1 MPPNHPRALSRGFRR
16 VQHGRGNGAGRG
28 GAQGGDRGVPGR
40 GDGTGRGADAVGA
53 NMGSSQGHGD
63 GSRGRGG
70 GRGEQPQRNFVPVST
85 SRNLAESSQ
94 QGPTGNCSSKRS
106 RQLTKVP

>member
-28 GAQGGDRGVPGR
+28 GAQGGDRGVPGHE
-40 GDGTGRGADAVGA
+40 DGTGRGADAVGA
-53 NMGSSQGHGD
+53 NMGSNRGRGD

-70 GRGEQPQRNFVPVST
+70 QPQRNFVPVSAG
-85 SRNLAESSQ
+85 RNLAESSQ
-94 QGPTGNCSSKRS
+94 HGAN
-106 RQLTKVP
+106 RQL